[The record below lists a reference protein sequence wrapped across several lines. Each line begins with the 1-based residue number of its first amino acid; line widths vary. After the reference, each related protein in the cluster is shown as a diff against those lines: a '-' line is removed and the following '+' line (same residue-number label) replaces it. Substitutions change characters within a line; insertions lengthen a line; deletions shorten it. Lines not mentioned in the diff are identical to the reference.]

1 MKRKEL
7 KNIAKQIAKYERI
20 IQTTDDKN
28 LRHDAEN
35 AIIQLSNKVESLT
48 YEYYYNNIKPK
59 NKQTS
64 GSKVGWRCVVCGYI
78 YEGEDIP
85 EDYICP
91 LCKHGIKDFEKVNY

>member
-48 YEYYYNNIKPK
+48 
-59 NKQTS
+59 
-64 GSKVGWRCVVCGYI
+64 
-78 YEGEDIP
+78 DIM
-85 EDYICP
+85 ELDELIQDY
-91 LCKHGIKDFEKVNY
+91 LSEES

>member
-35 AIIQLSNKVESLT
+35 AIIQLGNKVESLT
-48 YEYYYNNIKPK
+48 
-59 NKQTS
+59 
-64 GSKVGWRCVVCGYI
+64 
-78 YEGEDIP
+78 DIM
-85 EDYICP
+85 ELDELIQDY
-91 LCKHGIKDFEKVNY
+91 LAEET

>member
-35 AIIQLSNKVESLT
+35 VIIQLSNKVESLT
-48 YEYYYNNIKPK
+48 
-59 NKQTS
+59 
-64 GSKVGWRCVVCGYI
+64 
-78 YEGEDIP
+78 DIM
-85 EDYICP
+85 ELDELIQDY
-91 LCKHGIKDFEKVNY
+91 LAEET